1 MSSPLDLYAL
11 TQMPALAAAERLTAA
26 STAELRALCTLC
38 HVRPKPRSDKQELV
52 SLIIAATHPASAPAA
67 PAQYYQQERFV

>member
-11 TQMPALAAAERLTAA
+11 TQMPAIAAAERLTAA

-38 HVRPKPRSDKQELV
+38 HVRPGPKVSKQELV
-52 SLIIAATHPASAPAA
+52 SLIIGATHPAPPPAA
-67 PAQYYQQERFV
+67 PAQQYQQERLV

>member
-11 TQMPALAAAERLTAA
+11 TQMPALAAAEILTGA

-38 HVRPKPRSDKQELV
+38 HVVPKKKADKQELV
-52 SLIIAATHPASAPAA
+52 NLIIAATHPRPAPAV
-67 PAQYYQQERFV
+67 PVQQYQQERMV